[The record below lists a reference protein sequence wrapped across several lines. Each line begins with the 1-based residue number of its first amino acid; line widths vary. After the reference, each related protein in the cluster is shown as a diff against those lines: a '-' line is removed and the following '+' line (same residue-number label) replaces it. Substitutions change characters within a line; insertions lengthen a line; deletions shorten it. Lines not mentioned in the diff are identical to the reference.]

1 MEPSP
6 WAWEP
11 AWLEVGLVATLG
23 AAAAIVQHRRRAP
36 VLRRLAGGGAALL
49 ALAIFTTP
57 VETLATTYL
66 LSAHVLQNVVL
77 AEWAPALAVLAL
89 GPPAAAA
96 LARRAPLRALV
107 HPLVALPLWLAT
119 IAVWHVPALYEAAL
133 RRQGSLLVLEHA
145 SYAAAGVLLFWPVF
159 QAAPRALGPGA
170 RAGYLAA
177 AFLLASPLGLLLTF
191 LPRPLYGFY
200 EQAPRVFGL
209 SPLADQQVAGVLMAA
224 SEAVLFF
231 GLVAF
236 FFLRFLAEED
246 RVRAPAPTR

>member
-11 AWLEVGLVATLG
+11 AWLEAGLVAALG
-23 AAAAIVQHRRRAP
+23 AAAAIVQHRRHSP
-36 VLRRLAGGGAALL
+36 LPRRLAAGGASLL
-49 ALAIFTTP
+49 GLAIFTTP

-66 LSAHVLQNVVL
+66 LSAHVLQSVVL

-89 GPPAAAA
+89 GPAAAAA
-96 LARRAPLRALV
+96 LTRRGPLRALV

-119 IAVWHVPALYEAAL
+119 IAAWHVPALYEAAL

-145 SYAAAGVLLFWPVF
+145 SYAAAGILLFWPVF
-159 QAAPRALGPGA
+159 QASPRALGPGA
-170 RAGYLAA
+170 KAGYLAA

-191 LPRPLYGFY
+191 LPQPLYGFY
-200 EQAPRVFGL
+200 EQAPRAFGL
-209 SPLADQQVAGVLMAA
+209 SALADQQLAGVLMAA
-224 SEAVLFF
+224 SETVLFF
-231 GLVAF
+231 GLVAL

-246 RVRAPAPTR
+246 SLRAQAPTR